1 MNLKKVILIVILISI
16 ICILGIVIFKGGE
29 YRSQN
34 NNKLKVVASNFAC
47 YDFLRAI
54 IGDSDNIQLEFLL
67 GPGKD
72 SHSYDPTAQDLISI
86 QSSDLFVYVG
96 GEMENWSKKVLSSL
110 NNTKKVI
117 CISEDVETIEEQ
129 EIDGA
134 EEEQEEKVEGS
145 FDEHIWTSPKNA
157 ILMIKSLQKALEEID
172 SENSSKYQENAKNY
186 INEIRDIDNEI
197 REIVNNKVRDR
208 LIFADKMPMQYFI
221 NYYGL
226 KVSAA
231 FPGCSTDTE
240 PSAST
245 IAYLERKVKEENIP
259 VVLYV
264 ELNDGRV
271 AKIISDE
278 AGAKCEAMQI
288 QTMHNISKDDFEN
301 RRDMGKSYEEK
312 HLCIKKSITIN
323 TEFTIDKKYRRYY
336 NYINLVNCEEDGSKI
351 KVASRDN

>member
-1 MNLKKVILIVILISI
+1 MNLKKLILIVILIAI
-16 ICILGIVIFKGGE
+16 ILMVGFIIFKSGDNKT
-29 YRSQN
+29 QN
-34 NNKLKVVASNFAC
+34 NDKIKIVASNFAC

-54 IGDSDNIQLEFLL
+54 IGDSNDIELIFLL

-134 EEEQEEKVEGS
+134 EEEHEEKVEGS

-157 ILMIKSLQKALEEID
+157 VLMIQSLQKALEEID
-172 SENSSKYQENAKNY
+172 NENSSKYQENAKNY
-186 INEIRDIDNEI
+186 IKQIEEIDNQIRDI
-197 REIVNNKVRDR
+197 VNNRVRDR

-271 AKIISDE
+271 AKIIADE
-278 AGAKCEAMQI
+278 AGENCEAMQI

-301 RRDMGKSYEEK
+301 GETWVSLMIR
-312 HLCIKKSITIN
+312 N
-323 TEFTIDKKYRRYY
+323 IDVLRKALK
-336 NYINLVNCEEDGSKI
+336 
-351 KVASRDN
+351 